1 MVAHLRAATLG
12 TEQELYDAIISLH
25 SRTQERSSQLSV
37 AAGFVTE
44 KKGSW
49 IVAGGVVG
57 LQRNGRFGRVL
68 ASQQLEMRTGSLKA
82 GDVFGVATSAAAGMI
97 DDVAELFNQ
106 GYQLTGIESSLD
118 RLIRTQP
125 QQDHWRLF

>member
-1 MVAHLRAATLG
+1 MDSIHLAEFVGLPSSLGWSHVVTASAGGAECVICFSVSGIQASAVGHEMVAHLRAAMLG

-25 SRTQERSSQLSV
+25 SRTQERSCQLSV

-68 ASQQLEMRTGSLKA
+68 ASQQLEMRTGSL
-82 GDVFGVATSAAAGMI
+82 
-97 DDVAELFNQ
+97 
-106 GYQLTGIESSLD
+106 
-118 RLIRTQP
+118 
-125 QQDHWRLF
+125 